1 MSKYEVALS
10 FAGEQRPYV
19 EVVAHTLQSRGISVF
34 YDEFETV
41 RLWGT
46 HLAEELQSVYEGRAS
61 LAVMFI
67 SADYVEKM
75 WPRHERRAILSRAV
89 EERGE
94 YVLPVRFDGSEVPG
108 FSRDLV
114 YLGAE
119 NHPPAELAAMIAE
132 KLGIKPFQGKA
143 SDVPPPQM
151 TSLSGEAVFNYANHN
166 GRYVI
171 GHGKLEF
178 ETKWSKASN
187 TSIHVVNDLPSINV
201 TASRWVA
208 GIGQKSTR
216 WQALLRWATPHASGL
231 RRLGRWWCSA
241 TWRASMQQYEY
252 WILRMILEATTV
264 MNCGSGTRSSPTVPT
279 TLPRCARYS
288 AQPTRL

>member
-41 RLWGT
+41 RLWGI

-67 SADYVEKM
+67 SANYVEKM
-75 WPRHERRAILSRAV
+75 WPRYERRAILSRAV

-94 YVLPVRFDGSEVPG
+94 YVLPVRFDDSEVPG
-108 FSRDLV
+108 LSRDLD
-114 YLGAE
+114 YIRAE
-119 NHPPAELAAMIAE
+119 NHSPAELAAMIAE

-187 TSIHVVNDLPSINV
+187 TSIHVVNDPPSINGIALGRRDWTEIDQV
-201 TASRWVA
+201 ADAASLDYTSRVRTPPVGQVVVFRNVA
-208 GIGQKSTR
+208 GFYAAVRVLEIKDDTR
-216 WQALLRWATPHASGL
+216 GDDSDELRFRYAIQVDGSDNFATL
-231 RRLGRWWCSA
+231 R
-241 TWRASMQQYEY
+241 
-252 WILRMILEATTV
+252 TV
-264 MNCGSGTRSSPTVPT
+264 
-279 TLPRCARYS
+279 
-288 AQPTRL
+288 